1 MRLVK
6 KSIVVRTP
14 LGFAGVG
21 ASEKG
26 ISSIVLP
33 KKDRK
38 AAVRKLL
45 GSESGVGSSG
55 RIKPQY
61 RSALGRAQRQL
72 LQYFSGKRVSFDLP
86 LDIRYHTAFRQAVW
100 KAAAEIPFGET
111 RSYGWIAKRIGNPK
125 AARAVGQAMG
135 ANPVPIIIP

>member
-1 MRLVK
+1 MRPVK

-38 AAVRKLL
+38 AVEQELNIA
-45 GSESGVGSSG
+45 ECGV
-55 RIKPQY
+55 
-61 RSALGRAQRQL
+61 RSAERSLASNRNVLKKTVML
-72 LQYFSGKRVSFDLP
+72 LQQYFSGRRVSFDLP
-86 LDIRYHTAFRQAVW
+86 LDMPYYTAFQRAVW